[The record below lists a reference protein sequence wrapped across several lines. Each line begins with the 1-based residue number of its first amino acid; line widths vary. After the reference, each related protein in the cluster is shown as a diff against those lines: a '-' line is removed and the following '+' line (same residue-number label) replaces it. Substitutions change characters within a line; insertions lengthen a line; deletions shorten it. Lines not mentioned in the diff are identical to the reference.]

1 MRLAFLLSCFLTLCA
16 TAPSDAA
23 PGAATS
29 WPAGRTGMFAK
40 RWVDAFAAGEDSM
53 RAFLTTDM
61 AAASL
66 AERNVAARIE
76 RYREMHDSYGRF
88 QLEQVVKSEARVL
101 TVKLLDAQAKSYDAV
116 FTLEPQPPF
125 KLKSVTLR
133 TRTAGGHSL
142 FGGFH
147 H

>member
-1 MRLAFLLSCFLTLCA
+1 MRLAFLLTCFLTLCT
-16 TAPSDAA
+16 TAPSHAA

-29 WPAGRTGMFAK
+29 WPAGRTGMLAK

-66 AERNVAARIE
+66 AERNVAARIV

-88 QLEQVVKSEARVL
+88 QLGQVVQSEARVL

-116 FTLEPQPPF
+116 FTLEDQPPF
-125 KLKSVTLR
+125 RLKSVTLR
-133 TRTAGGHSL
+133 TRASGGHSL